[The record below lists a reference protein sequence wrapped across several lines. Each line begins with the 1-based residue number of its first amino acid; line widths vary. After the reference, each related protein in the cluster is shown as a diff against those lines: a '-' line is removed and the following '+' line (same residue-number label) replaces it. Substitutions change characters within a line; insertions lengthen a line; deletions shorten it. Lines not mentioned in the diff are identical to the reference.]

1 MKKILLLLLLA
12 FSFSACEKDDICDA
26 TTPTTPRLVIDFY
39 DNFNPTVKK
48 NVENLKIIGD
58 DLTTG
63 IVFNPTSTGELKY
76 LINSSSIKIPLRTD
90 QDVVKYKFIYN
101 SGNTIPG
108 LINEDVLEIN
118 YTRKDVF
125 ISRAC
130 GLKTLFL
137 LNSQNGFNLILDS
150 NNWIKE
156 IVKQKLS
163 IENENEVHVKI
174 FI

>member
-1 MKKILLLLLLA
+1 MLFA

-48 NVENLKIIGD
+48 SVQNLKIIGD
-58 DLTTG
+58 GMANG
-63 IVFNPTSTGELKY
+63 IIFNATATDESKY
-76 LINSSSIKIPLRTD
+76 LVSTTTIKIPLRTD
-90 QDVVKYKFIYN
+90 QDITKYRFVLN
-101 SGNTIPG
+101 SGNAIPA

-118 YTRKDVF
+118 YTRNDVF

-130 GLKTLFL
+130 GYKTLFL
-137 LNSQNGFNLILDS
+137 LNFQNGISLTIDS